1 ELNGPSSDFPPPPLV
16 SILHPRISLPPPA
29 SPKRDRGGA
38 KESWERSALYAQN
51 PDFLEGARHL
61 VDFVA
66 ETPEI
71 VPGLQGILPSGLRRG
86 AVPGAAAA
94 RVPEPALRPRR
105 ARRPAP
111 AAAPA
116 QPLRGPRRA
125 HRRPGAGPQRHPER
139 PGARDLLCAQH
150 RAPAAGRGRPAGR
163 RRGSRGRRLERRL
176 GGAGAQGRGGRGRGG
191 GGARPVREGA
201 ARLAEDGGGRRGG
214 PDARRRRLE
223 HGAAA
228 PQPGGLERSFGPARA
243 VHGLENGQ
251 GGGAARRD
259 ARHLS
264 GGAVWWAASRRAL
277 SERLPEAYAVP
288 DVVLKCDGSNI
299 TRGPAPPPAPPRLR
313 RSLALSLSL
322 SRAAGGHWYSL
333 GVPGPEGGCPS
344 ARGISVGSSAGTL
357 EASIVLPPFWRSAEV
372 RTPCL
377 QMGTRHGAA
386 SQPRF
391 SLHFCR
397 GSSKTSL
404 EGNQLSLLL
413 VLLLP
418 PARGLRLKRAVAGS
432 ASRFEIVIFFSSLSP
447 SLSRAILDFR
457 TTPSLLLRPWPPSTA
472 ERLSTPIRSAQGPS
486 LVLTTV
492 S

>member
-264 GGAVWWAASRRAL
+264 GGAVWWAASR
-277 SERLPEAYAVP
+277 
-288 DVVLKCDGSNI
+288 
-299 TRGPAPPPAPPRLR
+299 PAPPPAPPRLR

>member
-264 GGAVWWAASRRAL
+264 GGAVWWARR
-277 SERLPEAYAVP
+277 R
-288 DVVLKCDGSNI
+288 
-299 TRGPAPPPAPPRLR
+299 RPRLR
-313 RSLALSLSL
+313 GCGARSLSLSL
-322 SRAAGGHWYSL
+322 SL
-333 GVPGPEGGCPS
+333 GPL
-344 ARGISVGSSAGTL
+344 AGT
-357 EASIVLPPFWRSAEV
+357 
-372 RTPCL
+372 
-377 QMGTRHGAA
+377 GTVWGCRAPRGGVHPRAA
-386 SQPRF
+386 SQSAAVRALWRQASSCHPSGGALKSARRVYRWARATVQRHSPGFLCTFAGEAARLPWRATSGGGSESNCPFCSSCFCPQHAGSGSKGLLPAVLRVLKLLF
-391 SLHFCR
+391 S
-397 GSSKTSL
+397 SA
-404 EGNQLSLLL
+404 LSLPLSL
-413 VLLLP
+413 GFALLLLSSY
-418 PARGLRLKRAVAGS
+418 ARGLHPQ
-432 ASRFEIVIFFSSLSP
+432 P
-447 SLSRAILDFR
+447 SDFR
-457 TTPSLLLRPWPPSTA
+457 LQFAARRAP
-472 ERLSTPIRSAQGPS
+472 
-486 LVLTTV
+486 V
-492 S
+492 SF